1 MDKMR
6 IGPYTVEVSNADKVL
21 FPDDGIT
28 KGELIEYYR
37 QIADTMLPHI
47 EGRPVAMHRFPDGL
61 DGESFYQKEVP
72 DYFPDWVT
80 RVSVSKEGGSLTQL
94 VCDKAATLV
103 YLANQACMTPHVWL
117 SRVDQLNNPD
127 LLIFDLDPPDGELE
141 DVRFAARALRDVLK
155 ELGLVVFI
163 QTTGSRGF
171 HVVVP
176 LDGSADFDTAR
187 AFAQDVAELVARQEP
202 DRLTTEQYK
211 EQRRGRVFLDTL
223 RNSYAQTFAAPY
235 AVRPR
240 PGAPVATPIDW
251 AELGKADPQRY
262 NIRNVFRRLGQK
274 GDPWKGMRRHAR
286 SLSEPRRRLDA
297 RVSDE
302 RS

>member
-6 IGPYTVEVSNADKVL
+6 IGPHTVETSNADKVL

-28 KGELIEYYR
+28 KGDLIEYYR

-61 DGESFYQKEVP
+61 AGEGFYQKDAP

-80 RVSVSKEGGSLTQL
+80 RVSVKKENGT
-94 VCDKAATLV
+94 VEHVICDKAATLV
-103 YLANQACMTPHVWL
+103 YLANQACVTPHVWL
-117 SRVDQLNNPD
+117 SRLDDLNKPD
-127 LLIFDLDPPDGELE
+127 LLIFDLDPPDGKLKE
-141 DVRFAARALRDVLK
+141 VRFAARALRDVLG
-155 ELGLVVFI
+155 ELGLAVFI

-176 LDGSADFDTAR
+176 LDRSADFDTVR
-187 AFAQDVAELVARQEP
+187 TFAQEVAELLARREP

-211 EQRRGRVFLDTL
+211 KQRRGRVFLDTV

-251 AELGKADPQRY
+251 AGLGKTDSQRY
-262 NIRNVFRRLGQK
+262 NIGNIFRRLGQK

-297 RVSDE
+297 MISDE